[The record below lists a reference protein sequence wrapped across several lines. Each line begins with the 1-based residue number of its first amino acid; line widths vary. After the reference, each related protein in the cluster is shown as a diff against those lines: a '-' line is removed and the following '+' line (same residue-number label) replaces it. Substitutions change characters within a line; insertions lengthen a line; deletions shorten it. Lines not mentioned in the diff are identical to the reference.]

1 MVYIVRAVLVGRGST
16 LRAELE
22 TRQAATRSAK
32 ELREE
37 GFQVTITD
45 PNGSLVDETED
56 ERGCS
61 AVETDSQIAGISDES
76 LSHRL
81 HRHDAR
87 HEQRMKPR
95 EE

>member
-56 ERGCS
+56 E
-61 AVETDSQIAGISDES
+61 
-76 LSHRL
+76 
-81 HRHDAR
+81 
-87 HEQRMKPR
+87 
-95 EE
+95 